1 MTKNKS
7 LDLLKVLVG
16 VLLILIWPIATLT
29 GAPTITMVLKMTT
42 MITTNTK
49 IMMIT
54 KLDSSSSVSKPINLK
69 MAMPIMVLLQ

>member
-1 MTKNKS
+1 MKNKS

-16 VLLILIWPIATLT
+16 VLLILMWPIATLT
-29 GAPTITMVLKMTT
+29 GALTITMVLKMTT

-49 IMMIT
+49 TIMIT
-54 KLDSSSSVSKPINLK
+54 KFDSSSSVSKPINLK